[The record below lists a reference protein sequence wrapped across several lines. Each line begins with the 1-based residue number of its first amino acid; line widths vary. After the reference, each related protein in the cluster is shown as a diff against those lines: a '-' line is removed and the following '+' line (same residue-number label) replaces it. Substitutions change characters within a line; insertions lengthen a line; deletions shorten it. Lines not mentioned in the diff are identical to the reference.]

1 MNRGL
6 FAVCSLVCLGFSAG
20 ACDPSRLAH
29 PELTAS
35 LRADSA
41 EIGVRSSEL
50 GFSAKIGFVY
60 TNTTDGP
67 VAKAGCGF
75 PPLPELQKKVDGQ
88 WVPAYY
94 PVYLLCLTK
103 PDFSLPSGSSYRG
116 VLDFFA
122 ARPGQNWAPVLL
134 VDSIDGV
141 YRLEWDFVEGTDT
154 EIKNARII
162 KAFSNEFRMVLAQ

>member
-1 MNRGL
+1 MKRVL
-6 FAVCSLVCLGFSAG
+6 FAVFPLVVLGFSVE
-20 ACDPSRLAH
+20 ACDPSRIAR
-29 PELTAS
+29 PELIAS
-35 LRADSA
+35 LRTDST
-41 EIGVRSSEL
+41 EIGVHSNEI
-50 GFSAKIGFVY
+50 GFNAKIGFVY

-75 PPLPELQKKVDGQ
+75 PPFPELQKKVDGQ

-122 ARPGQNWAPVLL
+122 AKPGQSWAPVLL

-141 YRLEWDFVEGTDT
+141 YRLEWDFVQGTDT
-154 EIKNARII
+154 EFGNGKIVKS
-162 KAFSNEFRMVLAQ
+162 FSNEFHMVLSQ